1 MAKRLILVAGNI
13 GAGKT
18 SITEKL
24 GERLGWETGYESVS
38 DNPYLPDFYAD
49 MLKWSFHLQVFFL
62 GHRAEQHLEAAK
74 KHRSAILDRSI
85 YEDFYIFSRA
95 LRQMGNMNE
104 RDYLSYK
111 RIFDRV
117 VESLPVPDL
126 LIYLWAP
133 VDVLIHRIRSRGR
146 EIETGISPDYLKL
159 LESFY
164 DEWLLNFDACP
175 VLTIRSHDLNFV
187 DNSSDLDTVID
198 RINKA
203 LAGRDELVLGEKP
216 SK

>member
-133 VDVLIHRIRSRGR
+133 VEVLIHRIRSRGR
-146 EIETGISPDYLKL
+146 EIETGISADYLKL

-216 SK
+216 SE

>member
-18 SITEKL
+18 SITEKI
-24 GERLGWETGYESVS
+24 GERLGWETGYESVA

-49 MLKWSFHLQVFFL
+49 MRKWSFHLQVFFL
-62 GHRAEQHLEAAK
+62 GHRAEQHIEATK

-95 LRQMGNMNE
+95 LRQLGNMNE
-104 RDYLSYK
+104 RDYDSYQ
-111 RIFDRV
+111 RIFERV
-117 VESLPVPDL
+117 VHSLPTPDL

-133 VDVLIHRIRSRGR
+133 VDVLMQRIRSRGR
-146 EIETGISPDYLKL
+146 EIESGISADYLKL

-175 VLTIRSHDLNFV
+175 VLTIRSNDLNFV
-187 DNSSDLDTVID
+187 DNSADLDIVIE

-203 LAGRDELVLGEKP
+203 LAGRDELVLGE
-216 SK
+216 